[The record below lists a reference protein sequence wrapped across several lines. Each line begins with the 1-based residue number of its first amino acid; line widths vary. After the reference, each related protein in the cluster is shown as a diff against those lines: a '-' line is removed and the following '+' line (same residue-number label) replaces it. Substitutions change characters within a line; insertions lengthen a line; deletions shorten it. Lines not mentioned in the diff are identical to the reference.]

1 MSTKKS
7 SLTYEPVSAWD
18 SYATTTR
25 RRQVNALAQRY
36 IEFLSA
42 CKTERETIAYVQK
55 RLAEAG
61 FGEDFRK
68 ASVMRS
74 LHGKCLFAVRKG
86 RSTLA
91 SGVRLIAVVGG
102 DELAQGVVRLRDM
115 ATHDEALVARDEL
128 VEEVRARL

>member
-55 RLAEAG
+55 RLAEL
-61 FGEDFRK
+61 K
-68 ASVMRS
+68 AEADAQARQ
-74 LHGKCLFAVRKG
+74 LEETYEARHTDYARQLFQAVTKG
-86 RSTLA
+86 
-91 SGVRLIAVVGG
+91 
-102 DELAQGVVRLRDM
+102 
-115 ATHDEALVARDEL
+115 
-128 VEEVRARL
+128 

>member
-74 LHGKCLFAVRKG
+74 LHGKCRGDDAVLG
-86 RSTLA
+86 RQQIV
-91 SGVRLIAVVGG
+91 GVKRNQTKIKQPRQHRRRAVN
-102 DELAQGVVRLRDM
+102 
-115 ATHDEALVARDEL
+115 
-128 VEEVRARL
+128 